1 MTVLHKILLK
11 SILLYQTAF
20 QLVNTCSTNEVEY
33 MLCMIDIQFVILSFC
48 KNANWIIVTEY
59 KEYKLQIYFTLD
71 ISFQQNYSLLECN
84 TW

>member
-1 MTVLHKILLK
+1 MTVLHKILLE

-33 MLCMIDIQFVILSFC
+33 MLCMTDIQFVILSFC

-59 KEYKLQIYFTLD
+59 KEYKLQIESDKTTSIYNVSTRVL
-71 ISFQQNYSLLECN
+71 SKK
-84 TW
+84 